1 MSMSMQI
8 VSAKSELFQK
18 VRALRSRYI
27 GDNPA
32 SEENFSDAEVLRD
45 TYSYHMAYLDGGEIV
60 GAIRIT
66 PLGHGVSFVER
77 VVNVGH
83 YFAHPMDSF
92 DANRLVLDEKYR
104 GGLYLRHF
112 LLQAAIWLRANT
124 QFRYI
129 SALCRG
135 RLAALYV
142 DIGGCVLADDITW
155 TSRQSPRDYS
165 LVYLELETVFNT
177 IKGKVIHG
185 QFL

>member
-1 MSMSMQI
+1 MQI

>member
-1 MSMSMQI
+1 MRMSVQV

-18 VRALRSRYI
+18 VCALRSRYI

-32 SEENFSDAEVLRD
+32 SEESFANAEALRD
-45 TYSYHMAYLDGGEIV
+45 TYSYHMIYLDGDEIV

-66 PLGHGVSFVER
+66 PLGHGMSFVER
-77 VVNVGH
+77 VVNVEN
-83 YFAHPMDSF
+83 YFAHPIDSF

-104 GGLYLRHF
+104 GGLHLRFF
-112 LLQAAIWLRANT
+112 LLQTAIWLKANT

-142 DIGGCVLADDITW
+142 DIGGHVLANDITW
-155 TSRQSPRDYS
+155 TSPQSSRDYS

-177 IKGKVIHG
+177 IKGKVAHG
-185 QFL
+185 

>member
-1 MSMSMQI
+1 MSMSVQI

-18 VRALRSRYI
+18 VCALRSRYI

-32 SEENFSDAEVLRD
+32 SEENFSAAEALRD
-45 TYSYHMAYLDGGEIV
+45 SCSYHMAYLNGDEIV

-66 PLGHGVSFVER
+66 PLGHGLSFVER
-77 VVNVGH
+77 VVDVGV
-83 YFAHPMDSF
+83 YFDHPMDSF

-104 GGLYLRHF
+104 GGLHLSFFF
-112 LLQAAIWLRANT
+112 LQTALWLKENT

-142 DIGGCVLADDITW
+142 DIGGRVLADDLTW
-155 TSRQSPRDYS
+155 LSHQSSRSYS

-177 IKGKVIHG
+177 IKGKVAHG
-185 QFL
+185 

>member
-1 MSMSMQI
+1 MSMSVQV

-18 VRALRSRYI
+18 ICGLRSRYI

-32 SEENFSDAEVLRD
+32 SEESFADAEALRD
-45 TYSYHMAYLDGGEIV
+45 THSYHMAYLDGDEIV

-66 PLGHGVSFVER
+66 PLGHDMSFVEQ

-104 GGLYLRHF
+104 GGLHLRFF
-112 LLQAAIWLRANT
+112 LLQTAIWLTANT
-124 QFRYI
+124 QFRHI

-142 DIGGCVLADDITW
+142 DIGGQVLADDITW
-155 TSRQSPRDYS
+155 ASSQSSRDYS
-165 LVYLELETVFNT
+165 LVYLELETVLNT
-177 IKGKVIHG
+177 IKGKLADG
-185 QFL
+185 